1 MHSKEFIGS
10 KSHEDH
16 GLDSEASLSF
26 AEMIDLDSID
36 DQDIKDLIIKE
47 RAVPV
52 AISTDEGIRPKIID
66 SCGMTCSFCHNEGTP
81 VASAYSKTTLLPN
94 PRYRGGRVS
103 IFEKTNNVDFIPGTM
118 QPDDNFLGSL
128 LQTKQALGIK
138 EVHLT
143 GGEPTLH
150 PMLPQIVA
158 MAARAGLDVKMTS
171 NGENGKRQIAE
182 CANAG
187 LSKINFSIF
196 GTTPEELAM
205 TQHERYQNPALAAR
219 KLNALHESINEAL
232 IHGLKVD
239 ANIVMPSLAHADR
252 VARILDR
259 YGEKV
264 TIRIQ
269 NDLDNQRES
278 RLAIYKFL
286 AMVNAEPEELR
297 IDAGTSDARVRY
309 RMPTGE
315 VIIFKQIRKTML
327 PETCGD
333 CTLNNPTDCK
343 EGYYGTRLYV
353 DTNGKYKIGICLL
366 RMDLTQD
373 IDDFI
378 NSTLP
383 GEILQH
389 REKELSL
396 LKQHYRDR
404 LIDTDRKD
412 P

>member
-1 MHSKEFIGS
+1 
-10 KSHEDH
+10 
-16 GLDSEASLSF
+16 
-26 AEMIDLDSID
+26 
-36 DQDIKDLIIKE
+36 
-47 RAVPV
+47 
-52 AISTDEGIRPKIID
+52 
-66 SCGMTCSFCHNEGTP
+66 
-81 VASAYSKTTLLPN
+81 
-94 PRYRGGRVS
+94 
-103 IFEKTNNVDFIPGTM
+103 M
-118 QPDDNFLGSL
+118 QPDDNFLDSL
-128 LQTKQALGIK
+128 LQTKQVLGIK

-158 MAARAGLDVKMTS
+158 MAAR
-171 NGENGKRQIAE
+171 
-182 CANAG
+182 
-187 LSKINFSIF
+187 
-196 GTTPEELAM
+196 
-205 TQHERYQNPALAAR
+205 

-232 IHGLKVD
+232 IHGLKVN
-239 ANIVMPSLAHADR
+239 ANIVMSSLAHADR

-297 IDAGTSDARVRY
+297 IDAGTADARVRY

-389 REKELSL
+389 RERELSL
-396 LKQHYRDR
+396 LKQHYRNR
-404 LIDTDRKD
+404 LIDTDRRD
-412 P
+412 S

>member
-1 MHSKEFIGS
+1 M
-10 KSHEDH
+10 
-16 GLDSEASLSF
+16 
-26 AEMIDLDSID
+26 
-36 DQDIKDLIIKE
+36 
-47 RAVPV
+47 
-52 AISTDEGIRPKIID
+52 
-66 SCGMTCSFCHNEGTP
+66 
-81 VASAYSKTTLLPN
+81 
-94 PRYRGGRVS
+94 
-103 IFEKTNNVDFIPGTM
+103 
-118 QPDDNFLGSL
+118 
-128 LQTKQALGIK
+128 
-138 EVHLT
+138 
-143 GGEPTLH
+143 
-150 PMLPQIVA
+150 
-158 MAARAGLDVKMTS
+158 VKMINDKS
-171 NGENGKRQIAE
+171 Q
-182 CANAG
+182 NA
-187 LSKINFSIF
+187 LAQDCQKINFSIF

-239 ANIVMPSLAHADR
+239 ANIVMSSLAHADR

-297 IDAGTSDARVRY
+297 IDAGTADAKVRY

-353 DTNGKYKIGICLL
+353 DANGKYKIGICLL

-389 REKELSL
+389 RERTKPTQATL
-396 LKQHYRDR
+396 
-404 LIDTDRKD
+404 